1 MSFFKIIKTISKYM
15 PVVKHLVNELEK
27 AIDND
32 TNPRSPKG
40 KVTRKELKRI
50 LLRMIP
56 VFIDFLGEDNVII
69 D

>member
-1 MSFFKIIKTISKYM
+1 M